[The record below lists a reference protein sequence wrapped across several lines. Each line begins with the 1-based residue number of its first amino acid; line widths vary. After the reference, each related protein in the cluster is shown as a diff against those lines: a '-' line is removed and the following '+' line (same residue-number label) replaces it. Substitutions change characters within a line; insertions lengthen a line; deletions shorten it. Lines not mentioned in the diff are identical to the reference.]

1 MPEQVKMSVISK
13 LSSMVTFSGG
23 QLTIRAGG
31 PRHPSG
37 LPDGSKLILYT
48 YSVGWALMIQT
59 PEGATPIP
67 LGVCHDSVRRGTAV
81 LYSRC
86 MYTHP
91 LFGDSQIFVKIF
103 DLGKGTNSGSSE
115 IRNLRKL
122 TQQFPEMAG
131 VRFPMYLTS
140 YSDAKNGVGILFSL
154 NRGPEKHTID
164 SKVAL
169 NWMREKPKSL
179 SFWEITESVFET
191 LVIIRRK
198 SGKGYEP
205 FNKGTAHL
213 DVKPAN
219 IAIPY
224 DMDGGVLLL
233 DWESKG
239 NETDWSGV
247 KRSMTTSYR
256 TPEGGDVGSMGLSIL
271 HICMFILGE
280 TGYHSMTFQQ
290 KEDYLDNLLKESE
303 LRTNPK
309 LLNIGVT
316 QRLLFLMKGW
326 ISEFVRPEVALEQMR
341 CPVHITVDSYWVKFF
356 DSRRKI
362 SEQQRTEPSPLPVE
376 SGDSSDEGVESD

>member
-1 MPEQVKMSVISK
+1 M
-13 LSSMVTFSGG
+13 
-23 QLTIRAGG
+23 
-31 PRHPSG
+31 
-37 LPDGSKLILYT
+37 
-48 YSVGWALMIQT
+48 
-59 PEGATPIP
+59 
-67 LGVCHDSVRRGTAV
+67 

-91 LFGDSQIFVKIF
+91 LAGDCQIFVKIF
-103 DLGKGTNSGSSE
+103 DLDKGTNSGSSE

-154 NRGPEKHTID
+154 NRGPVKQTID
-164 SKVAL
+164 REVAL
-169 NWMREKPKSL
+169 NWMREPMSVSL
-179 SFWEITESVFET
+179 WKITESVFET

-205 FNKGTAHL
+205 FNVGTAHL

-219 IAIPY
+219 IAIAHGT
-224 DMDGGVLLL
+224 DGGVTLL

-239 NETDWSGV
+239 NETMGWKV
-247 KRSMTTSYR
+247 KRAMTPAYR
-256 TPEGGDVGSMGLSIL
+256 TPEGGDVGSMSLSIL

-280 TGYHSMTFQQ
+280 TGYSKMTFQQ